1 MEALLAALVGAVA
14 GGLVSYAFAGRIATV
29 TVGAERHSEARARG
43 VARLRQALGDLAIA
57 ELDGHLPN
65 LEHKG
70 KDLVAD
76 LARLKSDMSKD
87 DRHRIESLS
96 RALIGPAWARVIDE
110 VPGKPGENEYT
121 KRATAYVVLQVQQ
134 NRLSEDTLSER
145 GLWAIALTANASARP
160 TRVEELRTK
169 LLDAI
174 EALSG

>member
-29 TVGAERHSEARARG
+29 TVGAQRYGEARARA
-43 VARLRQALGDLAIA
+43 VIRLRQALGDLATA

-76 LARLKSDMSKD
+76 LARLRSDMSKD

-96 RALIGPAWARVIDE
+96 RSLVGPAWARVIAE
-110 VPGKPGENEYT
+110 VPGKPGENEYA

-134 NRLSEDTLSER
+134 NRLRKDTLSER
-145 GLWAIALTANASARP
+145 GLWAIAMTANASARP
-160 TRVEELRTK
+160 TKVEELRTK

-174 EALSG
+174 EAFSG

>member
-1 MEALLAALVGAVA
+1 MEAQLAALVGAVA
-14 GGLVSYAFAGRIATV
+14 GGLFSYAFAARVTTV
-29 TVGAERHSEARARG
+29 TVRAQRHGEARAHGIIRP
-43 VARLRQALGDLAIA
+43 RQALGDLAMA
-57 ELDGHLPN
+57 ELDGNLPN

-87 DRHRIESLS
+87 DRHRIENLS
-96 RALIGPAWARVIDE
+96 RDLVGSAWARVIAE
-110 VPGKPGENEYT
+110 VPGKPGENEYA

-134 NRLSEDTLSER
+134 NRLRSEALSER
-145 GLWAIALTANASARP
+145 GLWAIAMTADASAAL
-160 TRVEELRTK
+160 TKVEVLQTK